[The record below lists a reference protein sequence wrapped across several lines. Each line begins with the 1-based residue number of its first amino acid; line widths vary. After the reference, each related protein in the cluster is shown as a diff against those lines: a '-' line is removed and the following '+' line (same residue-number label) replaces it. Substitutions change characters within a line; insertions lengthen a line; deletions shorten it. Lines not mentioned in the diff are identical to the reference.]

1 MKSAKIM
8 EYGGYG
14 FALSTALAIRL
25 TGISPWWLV
34 AVIIFIFVWGGY
46 FRRLGRGKQ
55 GIARIKDICAREIP
69 ARLVAPSYG

>member
-46 FRRLGRGKQ
+46 FRRLGEENK
-55 GIARIKDICAREIP
+55 E
-69 ARLVAPSYG
+69 